1 MKVILTE
8 DQLNERAAYWQKVL
22 GLQDWDVQV
31 KKARAEAFDGDREGE
46 CEYLSNSKTAR
57 IRILDE
63 SHYPTDAWDEQD
75 MELTLVHELLHLHFS
90 AIRDL
95 AYELDHYVMFEE
107 QAINKMSQALVHLE
121 RTNKAER

>member
-1 MKVILTE
+1 MILTE
-8 DQLNERAAYWQKVL
+8 EQLNERAAYWQEVL
-22 GLQDWDVQV
+22 RLQDWDVQV
-31 KKARAEAFDGDREGE
+31 KKARREEFDGDREGD
-46 CEYLSNSKTAR
+46 CEYLSSSKTAM

-63 SHYPTDAWDEQD
+63 SHYPTDAWCEQD

-95 AYELDHYVMFEE
+95 AYGIDHYELFEE
-107 QAINKMSQALVHLE
+107 QAINKMSQALVQLE